1 MRKQRVILKNH
12 ADSPLFR
19 RHALSGPA
27 DDMAVQADFATHNF
41 FKPGYAAQQGR
52 LAATGWA
59 KQAGDLPRFKAQI
72 DTIDDGGFAVALN
85 NAI

>member
-19 RHALSGPA
+19 RHALPGAA

-41 FKPGYAAQQGR
+41 FKPGDAAQQSCF
-52 LAATGWA
+52 AAAGGA
-59 KQAGDLPRFKAQI
+59 EQAGDLPRFKAQI
-72 DTIDDGGFAVALN
+72 DAIDDGSFAVALN